1 MEHKARS
8 LISAS
13 VIFLGLLVP
22 LRFPDFFWY
31 ILGGVSL
38 MAALLVFWVFG
49 EYPTFRRISEDW
61 FTILFI
67 FFFTG
72 VTGLF
77 AYLVPNPFIEAL
89 ILGSIGFMVYYL
101 YQVASRLKRGYTP
114 SLFLRNIISFTAIL
128 GIFFAIADILRWVLV
143 FDNRISQV
151 MIIVLTFFSVFII
164 CEFLF
169 EAQGIEKSLLYSLV
183 LSFVISQL
191 VWISSFWLISYPQ
204 SERITVIGVPLPAI
218 LGTVIFYLFW
228 GLSQH
233 RLEEKLTR
241 RVLWEYI
248 FISSTFI
255 LILFLTAKWRI

>member
-1 MEHKARS
+1 
-8 LISAS
+8 
-13 VIFLGLLVP
+13 
-22 LRFPDFFWY
+22 
-31 ILGGVSL
+31 
-38 MAALLVFWVFG
+38 
-49 EYPTFRRISEDW
+49 
-61 FTILFI
+61 
-67 FFFTG
+67 
-72 VTGLF
+72 
-77 AYLVPNPFIEAL
+77 
-89 ILGSIGFMVYYL
+89 MVYYL